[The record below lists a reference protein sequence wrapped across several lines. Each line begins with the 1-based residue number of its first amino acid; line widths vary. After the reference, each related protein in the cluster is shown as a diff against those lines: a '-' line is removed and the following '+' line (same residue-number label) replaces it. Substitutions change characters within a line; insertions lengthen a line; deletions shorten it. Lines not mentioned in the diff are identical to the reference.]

1 MDSINLES
9 CLIAILNEMK
19 NMNNKLEVLISE
31 IEELKEIERNT
42 NVIFNNTLEDEQ
54 SEQKRQVLRDSKG
67 RILGLTPE
75 DFYNMRRQGYSLA
88 KITRLTGWSV
98 SHIKPLIYEVE
109 RQRGEK

>member
-31 IEELKEIERNT
+31 IDELKEIERNT
-42 NVIFNNTLEDEQ
+42 NVIFNNTLKDKQ
-54 SEQKRQVLRDSKG
+54 SESEKQVIRDSKG

-75 DFYNMRRQGYSLA
+75 DFYNLRQKGYSLSAIA
-88 KITRLTGWSV
+88 KITGWSV
-98 SHIKPLIYEVE
+98 SHFKPLIYAVE
-109 RQRGEK
+109 MEKGEK